1 MDKKKVFSWTL
12 YDWANSAFATTVMAG
27 FFPIFFEKYWSN
39 PDFVDKSTFYLGL
52 SNSVGSLIVA
62 IMAPFLGAISDT
74 GSTKKKFLFTF
85 AFLGILSTSLLF
97 FVQQG
102 DWQLAAALYVIGAI
116 GFSSGNV
123 FYDSLLPAVAKK
135 PKYDFVS
142 SLGYSMGYLGGGV
155 LFIIN
160 ILMYQNPQWFGIQ
173 DSTTAIR
180 LSFVTVAVW
189 WAVFSIPIFLFVPEP
204 KNKDDIIFSDA
215 VKLGWVQLKTTFSE
229 IKQMRII
236 GLFLLSYWLYMD
248 GVDTII
254 RMAGK
259 LALSMGF
266 EASDMLFVLILV
278 QLIGFPAGLLFNWFS
293 SIIKPKNAVLV
304 ATFFYTI
311 ATGSAY
317 FMTSKIHFYDLA
329 AIIGLFQ
336 GGIQAISR
344 SLFARLVPVGK
355 EGEFFGFYNMLGKFS
370 AVVGPI
376 LLGTV
381 TLVTGNARMG
391 LFALIVLFV
400 GGGLLLTRV
409 DFDEGER
416 IAKEFSK

>member
-1 MDKKKVFSWTL
+1 MDKKKVLSWTL

-39 PDFVDKSTFYLGL
+39 PELVDQSTFYLGVI
-52 SNSVGSLIVA
+52 NSAGSLIVA
-62 IMAPFLGAISDT
+62 MMAPFLGAVSDT

-85 AFLGILSTSLLF
+85 AFLGILATSLLW
-97 FVQQG
+97 FVEQG
-102 DWQLAAALYVIGAI
+102 DWQLAAILYAVGAI
-116 GFSSGNV
+116 GFASSNV
-123 FYDSLLPAVAKK
+123 FYDSLLPSVAKK
-135 PKYDFVS
+135 HEFDLVS
-142 SLGYSMGYLGGGV
+142 SLGYSLGYLGGGV

-160 ILMYQNPQWFGIQ
+160 ILMYQNPQWFGIP
-173 DSTTAIR
+173 DATTAIR
-180 LSFVTVAVW
+180 LSFVSVAVW
-189 WAVFSIPIFLFVPEP
+189 WGIFSIPIFLFIPEP
-204 KNKDDIIFSDA
+204 KNKDNVSLLSAIS
-215 VKLGWVQLKTTFSE
+215 LGWTQLKSTFKE
-229 IKQMRII
+229 IRKMKIV

-266 EASDMLFVLILV
+266 EASDMLSVLIMV

-293 SIIKPKNAVLV
+293 SIITPKKAVLV
-304 ATFFYTI
+304 AIFFYTI
-311 ATGSAY
+311 ATSSAY
-317 FMTSKIHFYDLA
+317 FMNSRLHFYILA
-329 AIIGLFQ
+329 GIIGLFQ

-344 SLFARLVPVGK
+344 SLFARLVPKGK

-370 AVVGPI
+370 AVVGPV

-391 LFALIVLFV
+391 LFALVILFI
-400 GGGLLLTRV
+400 GGGLLLIRV

-416 IAKEFSK
+416 IAKNFTA